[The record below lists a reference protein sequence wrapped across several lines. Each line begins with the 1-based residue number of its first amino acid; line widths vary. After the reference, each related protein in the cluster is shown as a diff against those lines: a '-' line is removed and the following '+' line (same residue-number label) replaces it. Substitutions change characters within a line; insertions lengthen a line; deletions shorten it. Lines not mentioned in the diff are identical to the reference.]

1 MNCKQNEPWPK
12 NSAPKTSYITFNDDD
27 DDDHNENWNWVAS
40 CTLGTYLANGS
51 VSIFGCK
58 EWRCART
65 WLAAS
70 MVVAHL
76 YAARLIIQPSIW
88 RFTCD
93 GWKLTVARIFELQN
107 NKFGIGIAAVTTA
120 TSVARCST
128 LYIYTL
134 LELTATFLSNE
145 WKLFVFAFSIFHL
158 RIAIEI
164 KCDQISNWKTHSL
177 GTRYSTAV

>member
-93 GWKLTVARIFELQN
+93 GWKLTVARIFNYKITSLASVLLPSPPLLLSPVVQLCIFILCWNLQQHFCRMNENFSFLHFPFSICELQ
-107 NKFGIGIAAVTTA
+107 
-120 TSVARCST
+120 
-128 LYIYTL
+128 
-134 LELTATFLSNE
+134 
-145 WKLFVFAFSIFHL
+145 
-158 RIAIEI
+158 
-164 KCDQISNWKTHSL
+164 
-177 GTRYSTAV
+177 